1 MLNTEV
7 SRFVNNVEN
16 QVKFAG
22 RDGIILRVMNTQK
35 MVMFHMNTSQEINM
49 PNKKSNNL
57 KLDFT
62 GKMSIL
68 IELKDYGPMQYR
80 INDFDTVMKIMR
92 VILDASNNTT
102 TVDSYN
108 AQEQKTFQKILDGI
122 E

>member
-1 MLNTEV
+1 
-7 SRFVNNVEN
+7 
-16 QVKFAG
+16 
-22 RDGIILRVMNTQK
+22 
-35 MVMFHMNTSQEINM
+35 M

-92 VILDASNNTT
+92 VISDASNNTT

-108 AQEQKTFQKILDGI
+108 AREQKTFQKILDGI

>member
-1 MLNTEV
+1 
-7 SRFVNNVEN
+7 
-16 QVKFAG
+16 
-22 RDGIILRVMNTQK
+22 
-35 MVMFHMNTSQEINM
+35 M

-102 TVDSYN
+102 TVDSYGKR
-108 AQEQKTFQKILDGI
+108 EQKTFQKILDGI

>member
-1 MLNTEV
+1 M
-7 SRFVNNVEN
+7 
-16 QVKFAG
+16 
-22 RDGIILRVMNTQK
+22 
-35 MVMFHMNTSQEINM
+35 MFHMNTSQEINM

-108 AQEQKTFQKILDGI
+108 AREQKTFQKILDGI

>member
-1 MLNTEV
+1 
-7 SRFVNNVEN
+7 
-16 QVKFAG
+16 
-22 RDGIILRVMNTQK
+22 
-35 MVMFHMNTSQEINM
+35 MFHMNTSQEINM

-68 IELKDYGPMQYR
+68 IELEEYGPMQYR

-92 VILDASNNTT
+92 VISDASNNTT

-108 AQEQKTFQKILDGI
+108 AREQKTFQKILDGI

>member
-1 MLNTEV
+1 
-7 SRFVNNVEN
+7 
-16 QVKFAG
+16 
-22 RDGIILRVMNTQK
+22 
-35 MVMFHMNTSQEINM
+35 MFHMNTSQEINM

-68 IELKDYGPMQYR
+68 IELEEYGPMQYR
-80 INDFDTVMKIMR
+80 INDFDTVMKIVK

-108 AQEQKTFQKILDGI
+108 AREQKTFQKILDGI

>member
-1 MLNTEV
+1 
-7 SRFVNNVEN
+7 
-16 QVKFAG
+16 
-22 RDGIILRVMNTQK
+22 
-35 MVMFHMNTSQEINM
+35 M

-80 INDFDTVMKIMR
+80 INDLDTVMKIMR

-102 TVDSYN
+102 TVDSYGKR
-108 AQEQKTFQKILDGI
+108 EQKTFQKILDGI

>member
-1 MLNTEV
+1 
-7 SRFVNNVEN
+7 
-16 QVKFAG
+16 
-22 RDGIILRVMNTQK
+22 
-35 MVMFHMNTSQEINM
+35 M

>member
-1 MLNTEV
+1 M
-7 SRFVNNVEN
+7 
-16 QVKFAG
+16 
-22 RDGIILRVMNTQK
+22 
-35 MVMFHMNTSQEINM
+35 MFHMNTSQEINM

-92 VILDASNNTT
+92 VISDASNNTT

-108 AQEQKTFQKILDGI
+108 AREQKTFQKILDGI

>member
-1 MLNTEV
+1 
-7 SRFVNNVEN
+7 
-16 QVKFAG
+16 
-22 RDGIILRVMNTQK
+22 
-35 MVMFHMNTSQEINM
+35 M

-102 TVDSYN
+102 TVDSYVKR
-108 AQEQKTFQKILDGI
+108 EQKTFQKILDGI

>member
-1 MLNTEV
+1 M
-7 SRFVNNVEN
+7 
-16 QVKFAG
+16 
-22 RDGIILRVMNTQK
+22 
-35 MVMFHMNTSQEINM
+35 MFHMNTSQEINM

-102 TVDSYN
+102 TVDSYGKR
-108 AQEQKTFQKILDGI
+108 EQKTFQKILDGI

>member
-1 MLNTEV
+1 M
-7 SRFVNNVEN
+7 
-16 QVKFAG
+16 
-22 RDGIILRVMNTQK
+22 
-35 MVMFHMNTSQEINM
+35 MFHMNTSQEINM

>member
-108 AQEQKTFQKILDGI
+108 AREQKTFQKILDGI

>member
-1 MLNTEV
+1 
-7 SRFVNNVEN
+7 
-16 QVKFAG
+16 
-22 RDGIILRVMNTQK
+22 
-35 MVMFHMNTSQEINM
+35 MNTSQEINM

-102 TVDSYN
+102 TVDSYGKR
-108 AQEQKTFQKILDGI
+108 EQKTFQKILDGI

>member
-1 MLNTEV
+1 
-7 SRFVNNVEN
+7 
-16 QVKFAG
+16 
-22 RDGIILRVMNTQK
+22 
-35 MVMFHMNTSQEINM
+35 VMFHMNTSQEINM